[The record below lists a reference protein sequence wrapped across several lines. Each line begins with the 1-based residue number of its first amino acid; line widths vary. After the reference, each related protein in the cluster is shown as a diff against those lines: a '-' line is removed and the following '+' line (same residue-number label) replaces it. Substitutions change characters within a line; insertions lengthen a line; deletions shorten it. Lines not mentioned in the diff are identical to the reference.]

1 MRKVRIL
8 LMTLVFLSSSAIAA
22 GPTDPVWTS
31 GFVLSNGLKVDS
43 SGNVIVSMGQQLV
56 PTSITSKGFPLD
68 SNGYLMV
75 SAPINLSAW
84 CAPGVLPGG
93 STLAIDWGIVVAANA
108 PYGGTDGGCSASP
121 QPGTGMPVARTCVVQ
136 NLQVTSTAGGKD
148 ATDAVV
154 SLNVGG
160 SATGITCTL
169 GTGTSCSDT
178 THTALATNSGS
189 LPATGQLIQ
198 VQIVTESSTTVAGI
212 TASMNCI

>member
-121 QPGTGMPVARTCVVQ
+121 QPGTGMPVARTCVV
-136 NLQVTSTAGGKD
+136 LQVTATAGGKD